1 MVALDMTRPF
11 RWAAPLLLLLLAWL
25 VLEPL
30 VLVAVDGVRIDGKW
44 TTAALSAFFREPNE
58 WRAAWNS
65 LWLAGAS
72 VVLAGVLGTA
82 LALLTTLASFPGR
95 RAVAVLLALPAVL
108 PPLVGVVAFLFLYG
122 ESGFLARAVMAI
134 TGSATAPW
142 RFEGVGA
149 ILLIHA
155 TTMYVYPYLLVRG
168 ALATFDPA
176 LLEAATALGASRT
189 RAIRTIV
196 LPLLRPAIGNGAL
209 LVALSSLASFSAPYV
224 FGGGFRV
231 LPTQIISTRLNGDVA
246 IAMIETL
253 VLVVLALVA
262 LSMASRLGGPGV
274 RGAGKG
280 TGPVA
285 RRETS
290 HRVRVASTVVA
301 FAATA
306 WLLLPHLALLMV
318 SFVPA
323 GAWTNTALP
332 SAWTVGNYLAL
343 VAEPARWRPFGT
355 SLWMASLAAA
365 AAAALAVGVAVV
377 ARDGTRRMSRWL
389 EAALALPWAVPG
401 TVYAIA
407 LATMFSVSRPWEGR
421 VILIGTL
428 WLLPLAYLVRGLP
441 IVGRSMVAAIRGLDP
456 ALDEAAA
463 SLGASRWR
471 VFRTVTLPLLA
482 PVLAA
487 ATALAFVTGLGDFMT
502 SVILYTYDTR
512 PVSLEI
518 LGALRQGDLGIAAAY
533 GVVLAV
539 LSTVAFLWA
548 ERRRAVTA

>member
-1 MVALDMTRPF
+1 MK
-11 RWAAPLLLLLLAWL
+11 RWIPALLLLGVLWL

-30 VLVAVDGVRIDGKW
+30 LLVALDAVRIDGAW
-44 TTAALSAFFREPNE
+44 SLDAVRAFFVEPNE

-65 LWLAGAS
+65 LWLALAS
-72 VVLAGVLGTA
+72 VLLAGVLGTG
-82 LALLTTLASFPGR
+82 LALLTRLVHFPGR
-95 RAVAVLLALPAVL
+95 RLVGALLALPAVL

-122 ESGFLARAVMAI
+122 ESGVIARAVMAI
-134 TGSATAPW
+134 TGSGTAPW
-142 RFEGVGA
+142 RFEGAPA

-168 ALATFDPA
+168 ALANFDPA
-176 LLEAATALGASRT
+176 LLEAAAALGASRT

-209 LVALSSLASFSAPYV
+209 LVALSSLASFSAPFV

-231 LPTQIISTRLNGDVA
+231 LPTQLVSTRLNGDVA
-246 IAMIETL
+246 IAMVETL
-253 VLVVLALVA
+253 VLVVLALVS
-262 LSMASRLGGPGV
+262 LLLASRLGGPGV

-280 TGPVA
+280 LSPAPGRTRG
-285 RRETS
+285 
-290 HRVRVASTVVA
+290 RVAMIPALLASILTL
-301 FAATA
+301 
-306 WLLLPHLALLMV
+306 WLLLPHLALLLV
-318 SFVPA
+318 SFVPV
-323 GAWTNTALP
+323 GAWTTSALP
-332 SAWTVGNYLAL
+332 ESYTVGNYLAL

-355 SLWMASLAAA
+355 SLWMATLAAVMA
-365 AAAALAVGVAVV
+365 AVV
-377 ARDGTRRMSRWL
+377 ALTVAVAARDPARRLSRWL

-407 LATMFSVSRPWEGR
+407 LATMFSVQQPEAGR
-421 VILIGTL
+421 FILIGTL

-441 IVGRSMVAAIRGLDP
+441 IVGRAMIAAIRGLDP
-456 ALDEAAA
+456 ALDEAAS

-471 VFRTVTLPLLA
+471 VFATITLPLLGPA
-482 PVLAA
+482 LAG

-518 LGALRQGDLGIAAAY
+518 LGAVRQGEIGVAAAY
-533 GVVLAV
+533 GVVLAI
-539 LSTVAFLWA
+539 LSAGAFLLA
-548 ERRRAVTA
+548 ERGSGRTT